1 MAKIKKAMKGG
12 SKVSKGKKG
21 KKLLES
27 DQERQL
33 RMEIERMKE
42 EEAARAKEEMR
53 KRLLKER
60 QAQEEKYS
68 RINRLKIMNQWR
80 KLMRL
85 VKVEDLRKEIEI
97 ISQNHEREVDRKDAI
112 IQMLDRD
119 LEDSEEQYQMALRS
133 HLLIVDRL
141 IDLHNAK
148 IKGIEFEFER
158 ELQELVE
165 EFGAE
170 AREILAMHAK
180 HKKEMLDIMALME
193 AEFNEQEQ
201 EARQEFESQREEIKN
216 KNSEEYNVLRFT
228 LEGLIEELERH
239 FDSAHA
245 NYMATTEQRTQ
256 DFKHLTIKD
265 QQSAKTIEM
274 QMRKLQRLQDSLA
287 HWKTKLASNQREC
300 DERNRALR
308 EEKDAISR
316 HFQELKSRMNK
327 FRESE
332 GRRLQELVINS
343 QSALKSLKA
352 KLEKAERILK
362 LSELARKLETE
373 REKVLPFYESSVE
386 EEEKAAADAADIR
399 KSLQTSATGK
409 DGQVVEEWDYLNNF
423 FKRYNKVLLDEMA
436 IERERDRLQRENTD
450 LRSILKQY
458 LDGISVNEDV
468 INAPNPLLVVN
479 HKTNIVMPNAHRM
492 PVASTVIEANHTARI
507 PQLLQGRQGSS
518 I

>member
-1 MAKIKKAMKGG
+1 
-12 SKVSKGKKG
+12 
-21 KKLLES
+21 
-27 DQERQL
+27 
-33 RMEIERMKE
+33 MKE

-479 HKTNIVMPNAHRM
+479 HKTNIVMPSGFARPPPATIVEGAHAAM
-492 PVASTVIEANHTARI
+492 THVNN
-507 PQLLQGRQGSS
+507 QLLQGRQGAS